1 MFGECGEQID
11 DPTTKKY
18 IFRAAITVTHIL
30 VKADLVNHGELA
42 KQALERRY
50 RRHRNALIFYQ
61 RVGSPNLF
69 KKDGGFRKKNME

>member
-50 RRHRNALIFYQ
+50 RRIRNALILY
-61 RVGSPNLF
+61 
-69 KKDGGFRKKNME
+69 K